1 MSFSDFTTYHGIK
14 VPKVHYLH
22 LIQVARA
29 DGKIDRQEMAI
40 LHKEGRRFGLT
51 DAEIDNLIEKE
62 KDHQYHPPYSL
73 DDKFEDLF
81 YIAEM
86 MLADDV
92 INDDELRLL
101 RRFAIEVGFDDRAI
115 EILEEVLIG
124 GIRNMESEEELL
136 KKFKTELF
144 KNNG

>member
-1 MSFSDFTTYHGIK
+1 MAFTDFINNHGVKI
-14 VPKVHYLH
+14 PKVHYLH

-29 DGKIDRQEMAI
+29 DGKIDPQEMAI

-51 DAEIDNLIEKE
+51 DEEIDKLIENE

-86 MLADDV
+86 ILADDH
-92 INDDELRLL
+92 ISDSESKLL
-101 RRFAIEVGFDDRAI
+101 RRFAIEVGFDDRTI
-115 EILEEVLIG
+115 EILNEVLIG
-124 GIRNMESEEELL
+124 GIRNNESEETIL
-136 KKFKTELF
+136 KKFKSRLF
-144 KNNG
+144 KK